1 MTFGRSARI
10 KACAAIGVA
19 AALGLAACSSSSKSS
34 TSSSNTTASGGGSSA
49 TSGGGSSSGTTL
61 KLGFFG
67 ALTGANAQLG
77 INIEDGEKLALSQYN
92 ATNPSVK
99 VTIDPFDSQGMPAQ
113 ANNGATKLINDK
125 VVAVI
130 GPAFSGES
138 RPRTPSSS
146 PLASRT

>member
-1 MTFGRSARI
+1 MTFARPARM
-10 KACAAIGVA
+10 KAVAAIGVV

-34 TSSSNTTASGGGSSA
+34 TSSNTTASGGGSA
-49 TSGGGSSSGTTL
+49 TSAGGGEAGSGTTL

-77 INIEDGEKLALSQYN
+77 INIENGEKLALSQYN

-99 VTIDPFDSQGMPAQ
+99 ASLDPCDSQGSPSQ

-125 VVAVI
+125 VVA
-130 GPAFSGES
+130 
-138 RPRTPSSS
+138 
-146 PLASRT
+146 